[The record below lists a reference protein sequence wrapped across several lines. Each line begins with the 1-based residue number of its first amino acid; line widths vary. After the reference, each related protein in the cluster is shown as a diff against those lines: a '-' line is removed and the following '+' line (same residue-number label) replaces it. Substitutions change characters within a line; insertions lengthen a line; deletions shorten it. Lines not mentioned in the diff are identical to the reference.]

1 MTVLVTGGTGF
12 VGRFIVERLLAAGRA
27 VAVAGRTPPAPGF
40 FTKPVGFRP
49 LDLDP
54 DTISADLF
62 DDVEALVHA
71 AFHHVAG
78 RYRGGEG
85 DAPEAFMRRN
95 RDGTIALFK
104 AAKAAG
110 VPRCVFLSSR
120 AVYGTQPPGVA
131 LTEETEP
138 HPDTLYGEVKLSAE
152 RALTA
157 LTGGNFAG
165 ISLRVTGVYG
175 PAGRGQTQK
184 WEGLFRDYLSSRPIA
199 PRCGTEVHGD
209 DLAEAVRLVLD
220 HPPDALP
227 SVLNVSDL
235 AVERRDI
242 LAVLAEE
249 AGARF
254 PLPDAAGN
262 ADLNFMDANSLAS
275 LGWRPGGRSLFE
287 VTAHAMAA
295 DFLNG
300 LKGD

>member
-12 VGRFIVERLLAAGRA
+12 VGRFIVEHLLAAGRS

-54 DTISADLF
+54 GTISADLF

-85 DAPEAFMRRN
+85 DAPEAFVRRN

-110 VPRCVFLSSR
+110 ATRCVFLSSR

-138 HPDTLYGEVKLSAE
+138 HPDTLYGEVKFSAE

-157 LTGGNFAG
+157 LTDGSFAG
-165 ISLRVTGVYG
+165 VSLRVTGVYG
-175 PAGRGQTQK
+175 PAGRGQVHK
-184 WEGLFRDYLSSRPIA
+184 WDSLFEDYLSGRPIT

-209 DLAEAVRLVLD
+209 DLAEAVRLVLEQ
-220 HPPDALP
+220 PPDALP
-227 SVLNVSDL
+227 TVLNLSDI

-242 LAVLAEE
+242 LATLAEA

-262 ADLNFMDANSLAS
+262 ADLNSMDASPLAS
-275 LGWRPGGRSLFE
+275 LGWRPGGRPLLE
-287 VTAHAMAA
+287 ATVRAMAR
-295 DFLNG
+295 DFLMAE
-300 LKGD
+300 KGA